1 MKKRRFLKKSKNL
14 KKKRSKLN
22 GYTSRKRRVLHVG
35 GTAIGNATG
44 FTVDTTH
51 DVVEDTALGA
61 SMKSFL
67 VGRGT
72 FTATIDMNFDE
83 TDSGQTTLVQGAS
96 ASFEFMPE
104 GSASG
109 DRKFSG
115 TGIVTGMSV
124 GVTLD
129 GVTTRTVS
137 LQGTGGLTI
146 GTV

>member
-1 MKKRRFLKKSKNL
+1 MATHHGKE
-14 KKKRSKLN
+14 
-22 GYTSRKRRVLHVG
+22 GVITIG
-35 GTAIGNATG
+35 GTTLNTATG

-51 DVVEDTALGA
+51 DVVEDTALGS

-72 FTATIDMNFDE
+72 FTFSIDMNFDE
-83 TDSGQTTLVQGAS
+83 TDSGQTTMVQGAELTF
-96 ASFEFMPE
+96 AFLPE
-104 GSASG
+104 GNESG

-137 LQGTGGLTI
+137 GQGTGGLTI

>member
-1 MKKRRFLKKSKNL
+1 MATHHGKE
-14 KKKRSKLN
+14 
-22 GYTSRKRRVLHVG
+22 GVVTIG
-35 GTAIGNATG
+35 GNTLGNATG

-51 DVVEDTALGA
+51 DVVEDTALGD
-61 SMKSFL
+61 SMKSYL

-72 FTATIDMNFDE
+72 YTFTIDMNFDE
-83 TDSGQTTLVQGAS
+83 TDSGQTSLVQGAELTF
-96 ASFEFMPE
+96 AFLPE
-104 GSASG
+104 GNESG

-137 LQGTGGLTI
+137 GQGNGGLTI

>member
-1 MKKRRFLKKSKNL
+1 MATHHGKDA
-14 KKKRSKLN
+14 
-22 GYTSRKRRVLHVG
+22 VVHVG
-35 GTAIGNATG
+35 GVNIGQATG

-51 DVVEDTALGA
+51 DIVEDTALGS
-61 SMKSFL
+61 SMKSFV

-72 FTATIDMNFDE
+72 FTASIDMNFDDDD
-83 TDSGQTTLVQGAS
+83 TAQGNLVQGS
-96 ASFEFMPE
+96 SLSFEFMPE
-104 GSASG
+104 GSGSG
-109 DRKFSG
+109 EQKLSG
-115 TGIVTGMSV
+115 TGIITGMSV

>member
-1 MKKRRFLKKSKNL
+1 MATHHGKDA
-14 KKKRSKLN
+14 
-22 GYTSRKRRVLHVG
+22 VVHVG
-35 GTAIGNATG
+35 GTNIGQATG

-51 DVVEDTALGA
+51 DIVEDTALGS
-61 SMKSFL
+61 SMKSYV

-72 FTATIDMNFDE
+72 FTASIDMSFDDDD
-83 TDSGQTTLVQGAS
+83 TAQTSLVQGS
-96 ASFEFMPE
+96 SLSFEFMPE

-109 DRKFSG
+109 ERKFSG
-115 TGIVTGMSV
+115 TGIITGMSV

-137 LQGTGGLTI
+137 LQGNGGLTI

>member
-1 MKKRRFLKKSKNL
+1 MATHHGKDA
-14 KKKRSKLN
+14 
-22 GYTSRKRRVLHVG
+22 VVHVG
-35 GTAIGNATG
+35 CTSIGQATG

-51 DVVEDTALGA
+51 DVVEDTALGS
-61 SMKSFL
+61 SMKSFV

-72 FTATIDMNFDE
+72 FTASIDMNFDDDD
-83 TDSGQTTLVQGAS
+83 TAQGNLVQGS
-96 ASFEFMPE
+96 SLSFEFMPE
-104 GSASG
+104 GSGSG
-109 DRKFSG
+109 EQKLSG

>member
-1 MKKRRFLKKSKNL
+1 MATHHGKDA
-14 KKKRSKLN
+14 
-22 GYTSRKRRVLHVG
+22 VVHVG
-35 GTAIGNATG
+35 GTNIGQATG

-51 DVVEDTALGA
+51 DIVEDTALGA
-61 SMKSFL
+61 SMKSFV

-72 FTATIDMNFDE
+72 FTASIDMNFDDD
-83 TDSGQTTLVQGAS
+83 DSAQGNLVQGS
-96 ASFEFMPE
+96 SLSFEFMPE
-104 GSASG
+104 GSGSG
-109 DRKFSG
+109 EQKLSG

-137 LQGTGGLTI
+137 IQGTGGLTI

>member
-1 MKKRRFLKKSKNL
+1 MATHHGKDA
-14 KKKRSKLN
+14 
-22 GYTSRKRRVLHVG
+22 VVHVG
-35 GTAIGNATG
+35 GTNIGQATG

-51 DVVEDTALGA
+51 DVVEDTSLGA
-61 SMKSFL
+61 SMKSFV

-72 FTATIDMNFDE
+72 FTASIDMSFDDDD
-83 TDSGQTTLVQGAS
+83 TAQNTLVQGS
-96 ASFEFMPE
+96 SLSFEFMPE
-104 GSASG
+104 GSGSG
-109 DRKFSG
+109 ETKLSG

-137 LQGTGGLTI
+137 IQGSGGLTI

>member
-1 MKKRRFLKKSKNL
+1 MATHHGKE
-14 KKKRSKLN
+14 
-22 GYTSRKRRVLHVG
+22 GVVTIG
-35 GTAIGNATG
+35 GTTLGNATG

-51 DVVEDTALGA
+51 DTVESTALGD
-61 SMKSFL
+61 SMKSFM

-72 FTATIDMNFDE
+72 YTASIDMNFDE
-83 TDSGQTTLVQGAS
+83 TDSGQTTLVQGTS

-129 GVTTRTVS
+129 GVTQHISAFSLNGNVS
-137 LQGTGGLTI
+137 ILI
-146 GTV
+146 GFSK